1 MNPQIQS
8 IIKPVSMTEEVLF
21 QFQHLEI
28 TPTTLVI
35 RFLEKETV
43 ILLKEIASY
52 HLKWYLHDPTSA
64 TKYWFLVLTAE
75 LMDGRAESGPIAV
88 AEFSYADDER
98 EPREIIAGNIAEII
112 DLALSWHH
120 VVSQKFNGSK
130 REPPNVTK
138 SAADQSLMILAT
150 HFSRS

>member
-1 MNPQIQS
+1 MNPQIQPS
-8 IIKPVSMTEEVLF
+8 IKPVSMTEEVLF

-28 TPTTLVI
+28 TPNTLVI

-112 DLALSWHH
+112 DLVLSWHH
-120 VVSQKFNGSK
+120 VVSEKFNGFR
-130 REPPNVTK
+130 RESQNLRKV
-138 SAADQSLMILAT
+138 QRNN
-150 HFSRS
+150 RS